1 MVAHQA
7 PLVLGFSRREY
18 WSGLPFPPPGAL
30 PDSGIK
36 PSSLALQAESLLHE
50 LSGKSAFI
58 YTVFQNVMRDKKK
71 LSMLIVFKQKNF
83 RRSNFHQSTTVSP
96 HAGVKAQFR
105 EKMMVQSPVNIS
117 VA

>member
-1 MVAHQA
+1 MIGRNFWCFYLHSATSPLCAVVFDSFCDPLMVAHQA
-7 PLVLGFSRREY
+7 PLVLGFSRQEY

-36 PSSLALQAESLLHE
+36 PSSLALQAESLPHE

-71 LSMLIVFKQKNF
+71 NY
-83 RRSNFHQSTTVSP
+83 P
-96 HAGVKAQFR
+96 C
-105 EKMMVQSPVNIS
+105 
-117 VA
+117 